1 MRSPDPQ
8 RRGFAPGGHDPRQA
22 FLEEL
27 RGRSAGRRA
36 AGSVQAILVLAPDGF
51 SGLEDALGQRQARA
65 LLRGVAE
72 RLELCL
78 PGLASAQVGEREFAL
93 LLPLAQRGGELAAHW
108 AELHSYLSLP
118 FCGEW
123 GEASLRFSAGVAR
136 LDTDGCQIEQ
146 VLDAARTALH
156 RAQREG
162 GGRCLSFRRELLR
175 EARQR
180 VELAGALRRALERR
194 ELCMHYQP
202 VVACATGELRGV
214 EALVRWNRPLHGW
227 IPPGQFVPLAEET
240 GLIHELGE
248 FALAEVL
255 QQRARWRRQGGALA
269 DAHVALNVSA
279 RQLDDERFVRALE
292 RAAGEGDLA
301 SAPLWLELTET
312 ALVADGAAAR
322 SRLQRLRALGLHIA
336 LDDLGAGYSSLVE
349 LRNLPLDG
357 LKLDQRLTAGVGSDP
372 LSTRLFEALCSLAQ
386 SIPLCLV
393 AEGIET
399 HAQLEVLRSRGCKL
413 AQGFLWSPAL
423 APAELES
430 WTRCRFRHS
439 A

>member
-1 MRSPDPQ
+1 MRTPDARETFLERVR
-8 RRGFAPGGHDPRQA
+8 RRGAGPRHA
-22 FLEEL
+22 L
-27 RGRSAGRRA
+27 
-36 AGSVQAILVLAPDGF
+36 LVLAPDGF
-51 SGLEDALGQRQARA
+51 SGVDDALGRRQAHA

-72 RLELCL
+72 RLQLCL
-78 PGLASAQVGEREFAL
+78 PGLTSAQVGEREFAL
-93 LLPLAQRGGELAAHW
+93 ALPLSREQGELAAHW
-108 AELHSYLSLP
+108 AELHAYLSLP

-136 LDTDGCQIEQ
+136 LGSDGSDAEQ

-156 RAQREG
+156 RAQHEG
-162 GGRCLSFRRELLR
+162 GGRCLPFRRELLR

-180 VELAGALRRALERR
+180 VELASALRRALERR
-194 ELCMHYQP
+194 ELTLHYQP

-227 IPPGQFVPLAEET
+227 VPPAEFVPLAEET

-248 FALAEVL
+248 FALREVL
-255 QQRARWRRQGGALA
+255 QQRARWRRQGGPLA

-279 RQLDDERFVRALE
+279 RQLDDERFVQALE
-292 RAAGEGDLA
+292 RAAGEGELRGP
-301 SAPLWLELTET
+301 PLWLELTET
-312 ALVADGAAAR
+312 ALVADGASAR
-322 SRLQRLRALGLHIA
+322 TRLQRLRALGVRLA
-336 LDDLGAGYSSLVE
+336 LDDLGTGYSALVE

-372 LSTRLFEALCSLAQ
+372 LSTRLFEALCGLAQ

-399 HAQLEVLRSRGCKL
+399 HAQLAVLCSRGCKL

-423 APAELES
+423 PAAELER
-430 WTRCRFRHS
+430 WTDSRLRYS

>member
-1 MRSPDPQ
+1 MRT
-8 RRGFAPGGHDPRQA
+8 HDAREA

-27 RGRSAGRRA
+27 RRRRA
-36 AGSVQAILVLAPDGF
+36 GLPHAILVCAPDGF
-51 SGLEDALGQRQARA
+51 AGCEDALGLRQARS
-65 LLRGVAE
+65 LLRGIAE

-93 LLPLAQRGGELAAHW
+93 LLPLSSRADEIGAHW
-108 AELHSYLSLP
+108 TELHGYLGLP
-118 FCGEW
+118 YCGEW

-136 LDTDGCQIEQ
+136 LGSDGSNAEQ

-156 RAQREG
+156 RAQQEG
-162 GGRCLSFRRELLR
+162 GGRCITFRRELLR

-194 ELCMHYQP
+194 ELSMHYQP

-227 IPPGQFVPLAEET
+227 IPPAEFVPLAEET

-248 FALAEVL
+248 FALHAVL
-255 QQRARWRRQGGALA
+255 AQRARWRRMGGPLSE
-269 DAHVALNVSA
+269 AHVALNVSA
-279 RQLDDERFVRALE
+279 RQLDDERFADALA
-292 RAAGEGDLA
+292 RAAGEGELRGP
-301 SAPLWLELTET
+301 PLWLELTET

-322 SRLQRLRALGLHIA
+322 TRLQRLRALGVRVA
-336 LDDLGAGYSSLVE
+336 LDDLGTGYSSLVE

-372 LSTRLFEALCSLAQ
+372 LSTRLFEALCGLAQ

-393 AEGIET
+393 AEGIESR
-399 HAQLEVLRSRGCKL
+399 AQLAVLCSRGCRL
-413 AQGFLWSPAL
+413 AQGYLWSPAL
-423 APAELES
+423 PAAELEL
-430 WTRCRFRHS
+430 WTDSRLRYS